1 MRAPLRASDL
11 GVALRGRA
19 PQAQPPEL
27 RPYVQ
32 ALPRQSRVGRGA
44 GGAEPLRPGAE
55 PPRLVSRGRLLL
67 VGSGEFTP
75 VMAGVDRE
83 ILAGIPK
90 ERPHVAIIPTASGLE
105 DTPQSWSEMGIAHFA
120 ALGAEARPVMVLL
133 REDAHAERWIDAL
146 ADVDWMYFSGG
157 RPQHAISVLERT
169 PFWAE
174 VARRHRNGAVLAGSS
189 AGAMMLGEKSYAPDD
204 FDENGL
210 PQRVSV
216 RDGLGVLDGH
226 FVIPHFDLLD
236 QFPAERIRAWVAV
249 WPEGL
254 RGIGI
259 DEDTAIV
266 EGVDGWTVR
275 GRGRAVTMTSFD
287 QRQVHAA
294 GARFDSIPI
303 RV

>member
-1 MRAPLRASDL
+1 LR
-11 GVALRGRA
+11 
-19 PQAQPPEL
+19 
-27 RPYVQ
+27 
-32 ALPRQSRVGRGA
+32 
-44 GGAEPLRPGAE
+44 
-55 PPRLVSRGRLLL
+55 RGRLILA
-67 VGSGEFTP
+67 GSGEFTAA
-75 VMAGVDRE
+75 MDDLDRE
-83 ILAGIPK
+83 ILAGLAK
-90 ERPHVAIIPTASGLE
+90 HGARVAIVPTASGLE
-105 DTPQSWSEMGIAHFA
+105 DTPESWAELGKSHFA
-120 ALGAEARPVMVLL
+120 GLGAEAVPVMVLRRDDA
-133 REDAHAERWIDAL
+133 RERRWIDAL
-146 ADVDWMYFSGG
+146 REVDWIYFSGG
-157 RPQHAISVLERT
+157 RPQHAINVLAGT
-169 PFWAE
+169 PFWDE
-174 VARRHRNGAVLAGSS
+174 VVRRHRAGAVLAGSS
-189 AGAMMLGEKSYAPDD
+189 AGAMMLGEKSYAPDE
-204 FDENGL
+204 FDAAGL

-216 RDGLGVLDGH
+216 RDGLGVLGGH

-236 QFPAERIRAWVAV
+236 QFPADRIQAWIAV